1 LRLPWALLWDT
12 WCLEIVRV
20 RRRMELVIEEVVVM
34 TYVLYIWA
42 STSWECGLRRGM
54 QGVLLR
60 SELLE

>member
-1 LRLPWALLWDT
+1 
-12 WCLEIVRV
+12 
-20 RRRMELVIEEVVVM
+20 MELVIEEVVVM

-42 STSWECGLRRGM
+42 STSWECGLKRGM